1 MNKMKTI
8 AGQLLVAIVPLVYLY
23 FIWNTL
29 PESIPTHFNGRF
41 EADKFGT
48 KSDIL
53 TALLVMALV
62 SIGLSLLINNLN
74 AIDPK
79 KRYPDENSLMKKISW
94 TVVIFISLLMLII
107 VYTTK
112 NYGQANI
119 SSLFHKSIFILVALI
134 FAVLGKLMTNLKPN
148 YFIGIRTPWTLE
160 DGDNW
165 QKTHQLASRIWFWG
179 GLLTLVL
186 IIIMPADYTHYIFL
200 STIIPI
206 ALVPVVYS
214 FILFR
219 EKKRK
224 GSNG

>member
-1 MNKMKTI
+1 MNKIKTI
-8 AGQLLVAIVPLVYLY
+8 AGQILVTMIPLGYLY

-29 PESIPTHFNGRF
+29 PENVPTHFNGHF

-53 TALLVMALV
+53 TALLIMALV

-79 KRYPDENSLMKKISW
+79 KRYPDENSLMTKISW
-94 TVVIFISLLMLII
+94 TIVIFISLLLLII

-112 NYGQANI
+112 NYGQADI
-119 SSLFHKSIFILVALI
+119 SSFFHKSIFILVALI
-134 FAVLGKLMTNLKPN
+134 FTVLGKFMANLKPN

-165 QKTHQLASRIWFWG
+165 QKTHQLASKIWFWG
-179 GLLTLVL
+179 GLLTIML
-186 IIIMPADYTHYIFL
+186 ILIVPGDYSHYIFL
-200 STIIPI
+200 CTIIPI
-206 ALVPVVYS
+206 ALIPVIYS
-214 FILFR
+214 FQLFR
-219 EKKRK
+219 EKKRNEMK
-224 GSNG
+224 G

>member
-1 MNKMKTI
+1 MNKTKTI

-53 TALLVMALV
+53 KALLVMALV

-79 KRYPDENSLMKKISW
+79 KRYPDENSLMTKISW

-179 GLLTLVL
+179 GLLTLLL
-186 IIIMPADYTHYIFL
+186 IIIMPADYSHYIFL